1 MSPHDDAPLFEDAL
15 AAMKLRGSVSL
26 VVGNVPPEAYRRVS
40 EQMLGDPSTGVER
53 RRLLVVP
60 DAERESA
67 LERLRATGRADPSYA
82 RVVTTDGTARSAVA
96 DDGGCS
102 APAVDRVD
110 GSLGGVGG
118 AVTDAIARFETVAG
132 GLAPAE
138 LRVGVDAFAALNGG
152 GTETAFGFLH
162 VLGRQVRD
170 ADGMAHV
177 RLARAYDSR
186 VVRTLEP
193 LCDAVVELRLDGYR
207 LEQRWHLREEEI
219 VSDWLPVDT
228 PGGAP

>member
-1 MSPHDDAPLFEDAL
+1 MSRHDDAPPLEDAL
-15 AAMKLRGSVSL
+15 AATKRRGSVSL

-40 EQMLGDPSTGVER
+40 ERMLGDPSAGVER

-67 LERLRATGRADPSYA
+67 LARLQATGRADPSYA
-82 RVVTTDGTARSAVA
+82 RVVTTDGTARSAA
-96 DDGGCS
+96 ANGGERQT
-102 APAVDRVD
+102 PVVDRVD
-110 GSLGGVGG
+110 GSLGGVGD

-138 LRVGVDAFAALNGG
+138 LRVGVDALAALDGG

-170 ADGMAHV
+170 TDGMAHV

-186 VVRTLEP
+186 AVRTLEP
-193 LCDAVVELRLDGYR
+193 VCDAVVELRLDGYR
-207 LEQRWHLREEEI
+207 LEQRWHLREEGV

-228 PGGAP
+228 PGDAP